1 MAISATA
8 GSGMAMP
15 LPVGSFCICHSS
27 LPHSQAIA
35 HKGPSSERQG
45 GSGHPIPLT
54 GFTSPEVLPI
64 WLGLQSSSAGKR
76 DTKLKVYLGL
86 AGRLLVW
93 DLCVDSCLPQP
104 CVCTCVFKL
113 YACFCMSNCE
123 CACKLMHGR
132 VSVCV
137 HACLPLYVHVCMC
150 VSLHACGCVLSV
162 CACVIVHVFASM
174 CVCVCAHTW
183 MVCLCVCVCSWEYAG
198 VGSIFVDT
206 HVSECV
212 HVC

>member
-1 MAISATA
+1 
-8 GSGMAMP
+8 MP

-76 DTKLKVYLGL
+76 DTKLKVYIGL
-86 AGRLLVW
+86 AGRLLSW

-104 CVCTCVFKL
+104 CVHTCVFTL

-132 VSVCV
+132 VF
-137 HACLPLYVHVCMC
+137 VCM
-150 VSLHACGCVLSV
+150 HAYLCMCM
-162 CACVIVHVFASM
+162 CACVWVYMLVDMYYLCVHVWLCM
-174 CVCVCAHTW
+174 YLPLCVYVCAHTLEW
-183 MVCLCVCVCSWEYAG
+183 CVYAYVCVAESMQKHMCRLHLCG
-198 VGSIFVDT
+198 
-206 HVSECV
+206 HVLVSLG
-212 HVC
+212 